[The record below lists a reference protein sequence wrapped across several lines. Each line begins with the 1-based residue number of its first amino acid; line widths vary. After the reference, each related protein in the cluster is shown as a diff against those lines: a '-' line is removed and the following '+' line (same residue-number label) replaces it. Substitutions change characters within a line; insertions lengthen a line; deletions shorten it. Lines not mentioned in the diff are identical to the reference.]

1 MAKDAAAEAR
11 AYAAAHADA
20 ATTSQDELHAAND
33 AAARAQAH
41 AAAAQDD
48 LNRARADAAA
58 HAEVAAQ
65 AQEELRV
72 AKDAAAAAAAE
83 AQEIAL
89 QVGFSRPTPLP
100 ALSLSFLAML
110 RGIRMGSTSRCDLRH
125 RRPQGQGK
133 PRLYTNKPSAPPC
146 IVPKQP
152 IQPICLSSHLLRFL
166 PDCHTDAC
174 AVAPL
179 APSRSRSPYV
189 SLSYIHTY
197 PCTHSQQYDTI

>member
-89 QVGFSRPTPLP
+89 QVGFSRPTPSPLF
-100 ALSLSFLAML
+100 LCHSL
-110 RGIRMGSTSRCDLRH
+110 RCLEGYEWA
-125 RRPQGQGK
+125 PQ
-133 PRLYTNKPSAPPC
+133 
-146 IVPKQP
+146 V
-152 IQPICLSSHLLRFL
+152 
-166 PDCHTDAC
+166 
-174 AVAPL
+174 AV
-179 APSRSRSPYV
+179 
-189 SLSYIHTY
+189 I
-197 PCTHSQQYDTI
+197 